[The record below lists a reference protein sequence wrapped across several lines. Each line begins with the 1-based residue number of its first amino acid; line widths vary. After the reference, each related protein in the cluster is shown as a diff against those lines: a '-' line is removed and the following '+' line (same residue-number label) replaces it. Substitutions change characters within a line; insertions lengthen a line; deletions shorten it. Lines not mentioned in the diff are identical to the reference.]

1 MSLKATIYKID
12 LQIADMDRGYYAT
25 HKLTLAQHPS
35 ETALRLMVRVIAFAL
50 NAHEQLTFGRGLST
64 EDEPDLWR
72 RDLTGRIEQWIDLGQ
87 PDESRIRRACGRAD
101 QVLLY
106 TYGGRSTQIWWDKMS
121 TTLARN
127 KNLRVIDLAE
137 EGCALLAALLARTLS
152 LQCMIQ
158 DGNVQFL
165 TDQASVSLDPRH
177 LLGDVN

>member
-35 ETALRLMVRVIAFAL
+35 ETAQRVMVRVIAFAL
-50 NAHEQLTFGRGLST
+50 NAHEHLAFGRGLSSD
-64 EDEPDLWR
+64 DEPDLWR

-87 PDESRIRRACGRAD
+87 PEESRIRRACGRAD

-106 TYGGRSTQIWWDKMS
+106 TYGGRSAQIWWDKIAA
-121 TTLARN
+121 TLARN

-137 EGCALLAALLARTLS
+137 EACAQLATLLERTLS

-158 DGNVQFL
+158 DGSVQFL
-165 TDQASVSLDPRH
+165 TEQVSVSLDPRI
-177 LLGDVN
+177 LLGDGN